1 MKNERKNRE
10 NKIEDLEN
18 KKTEAEETTRE
29 QTREKT
35 REQTQ
40 EQWMEMIRT
49 IGDEQGRLSE
59 AQDRLVEEQNYLI
72 EAQNRLLSG
81 QKEMKE
87 QLRQLRWEADV
98 KRWEEKDGS
107 FQKGLGLGLILAP
120 LVWAAV
126 ALLLEGFRLFACRFG
141 SETLVLCG
149 GLTCLGCGLF
159 LWFNGRKESRDVP
172 YWAEDFYE
180 EWE

>member
-1 MKNERKNRE
+1 MRNERDNRE
-10 NKIEDLEN
+10 NKIDDLKN
-18 KKTEAEETTRE
+18 GTIEAKEM
-29 QTREKT
+29 T

-40 EQWMEMIRT
+40 EQASEQTREQWMEIVRA
-49 IGDEQGRLSE
+49 IGDKQDRLSE
-59 AQDRLVEEQNYLI
+59 AQDRLI
-72 EAQNRLLSG
+72 GG

-87 QLRQLRWEADV
+87 QLRQLWWEVDV

-126 ALLLEGFRLFACRFG
+126 AVLLEGFRLFAYRFG

>member
-1 MKNERKNRE
+1 MRNERDNRE
-10 NKIEDLEN
+10 NKIDDLKN
-18 KKTEAEETTRE
+18 GTIEAKEM
-29 QTREKT
+29 T

-40 EQWMEMIRT
+40 EQWMEIVRA
-49 IGDEQGRLSE
+49 IGDKQDRLSE
-59 AQDRLVEEQNYLI
+59 AQDRLVNE
-72 EAQNRLLSG
+72 QNRLSGG

-87 QLRQLRWEADV
+87 QLRQLWWEVDV

-126 ALLLEGFRLFACRFG
+126 AVLLEGFRLFAYRFG

>member
-1 MKNERKNRE
+1 MRNERENWE
-10 NKIEDLEN
+10 NKSEVLEN
-18 KKTEAEETTRE
+18 KKIEAEEVTQEQAKE
-29 QTREKT
+29 QTRE
-35 REQTQ
+35 
-40 EQWMEMIRT
+40 QWMEIVRA
-49 IGDEQGRLSE
+49 IGDKQDRLSE
-59 AQDRLVEEQNYLI
+59 AQDRLS
-72 EAQNRLLSG
+72 EAQDRLSGG

-87 QLRQLRWEADV
+87 QLRQLWWEVDV

-126 ALLLEGFRLFACRFG
+126 AVLLEGFRLFAYRFG

>member
-1 MKNERKNRE
+1 MRNERDNRE
-10 NKIEDLEN
+10 NKIDDLKN
-18 KKTEAEETTRE
+18 GTIEAEEM
-29 QTREKT
+29 T

-40 EQWMEMIRT
+40 EQAKEQTREQWMGIVRA
-49 IGDEQGRLSE
+49 IGDKQDRLSE
-59 AQDRLVEEQNYLI
+59 AQDRLSDKQDRLS
-72 EAQNRLLSG
+72 EAQDRLIGG

-87 QLRQLRWEADV
+87 QLRQLWWEVDV

-126 ALLLEGFRLFACRFG
+126 AVLLEGFRLFAYRFG

-159 LWFNGRKESRDVP
+159 LWFNGRKESREVP

>member
-1 MKNERKNRE
+1 MRNDRDNRE
-10 NKIEDLEN
+10 NKSEVLEN
-18 KKTEAEETTRE
+18 KKIEAEEVTQEQAKE
-29 QTREKT
+29 QTRE
-35 REQTQ
+35 
-40 EQWMEMIRT
+40 QWMEIVRA
-49 IGDEQGRLSE
+49 IGDKQDRLSE
-59 AQDRLVEEQNYLI
+59 AQDRL
-72 EAQNRLLSG
+72 SGG

-87 QLRQLRWEADV
+87 QLRQLWWEADV

-126 ALLLEGFRLFACRFG
+126 AVLLEGFRLFAYRFG